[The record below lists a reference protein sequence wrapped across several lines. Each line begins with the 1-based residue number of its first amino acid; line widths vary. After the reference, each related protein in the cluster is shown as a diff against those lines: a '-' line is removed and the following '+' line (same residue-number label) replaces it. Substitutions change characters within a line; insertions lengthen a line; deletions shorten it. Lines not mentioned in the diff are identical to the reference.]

1 MSQFILPKAFPIPVV
16 GIGPGS
22 QPADPDLNYMPL
34 PRELD
39 GFDMPYLPTAEETA
53 HLGDA
58 KALVAELIRRMQAWD
73 GTSEPY
79 PSLLLNGLD
88 SDGRTLISQLLGEG
102 EVSARVRCLN
112 GHELLIQESVFAGVW
127 RVLETDADG
136 QPLADR
142 IEACAIPAAV
152 WQQARAFGRR
162 ELTPFDPA
170 GVALMNAPAVLA
182 EVAERAAAY
191 QDGAEDHVIN
201 FSLLPM
207 TPEDL
212 AYIDANLG
220 GGNSGVFSRGY
231 GKCRVMATGLQ
242 NVWRVQYFNGM
253 NSILLDTLEITRMP
267 EVALAAADD
276 LADAI
281 DRLQEA
287 LDWLTGEQAA

>member
-1 MSQFILPKAFPIPVV
+1 MSQFIMPKAFPIPVV

-22 QPADPDLNYMPL
+22 QPVDPDLSYMPM

-53 HLGDA
+53 HLSDA
-58 KALVAELIRRMQAWD
+58 KALVGELIRRMQAWD
-73 GTSEPY
+73 GHSEPY
-79 PSLLLNGLD
+79 PSLTLNHLD
-88 SDGRTLISQLLGEG
+88 RESRTLISQLLGEG
-102 EVSARVRCLN
+102 EVSARVKCVDGR
-112 GHELLIQESVFAGVW
+112 ELLIQESVFAGVW
-127 RVLETDADG
+127 RVLELSADG
-136 QPLADR
+136 QPLTDR
-142 IEACAIPAAV
+142 IEAGPMPVAV

-162 ELTPFDPA
+162 EFTPFDPA

-182 EVAERAAAY
+182 EVAERVANY
-191 QDGAEDHVIN
+191 RDGDEDHVIN

-207 TPEDL
+207 TPEDM
-212 AYIDANLG
+212 AYIDANLS

-231 GKCRVMATGLQ
+231 GKCRVMATRLQ

-253 NSILLDTLEITRMP
+253 NAILLDTLEISRLP

-276 LADAI
+276 IADAI

-287 LDWLTGEQAA
+287 LLWLNGEAA